1 MSKKEK
7 PCPTCFEAP
16 NPESSEIERHKA
28 KDLKEAIA
36 WWVSTGFRHVPAKVL
51 DQMDTEN
58 ILMTIEVAAD
68 ILRERGYVPMMNQR
82 IGAIIK
88 ELADQIIERHG

>member
-1 MSKKEK
+1 MPKEEK

-16 NPESSEIERHKA
+16 NSEIERHKA
-28 KDLKEAIA
+28 KDLKEAIT
-36 WWVSTGFRHVPAKVL
+36 WWASTGFKHVPAKVL
-51 DQMDTEN
+51 DMMDTEDV
-58 ILMTIEVAAD
+58 LSTIEIAAD

-88 ELADQIIERHG
+88 ELADQIIERRG

>member
-1 MSKKEK
+1 MDDMPEEH
-7 PCPTCFEAP
+7 PTKFEAP
-16 NPESSEIERHKA
+16 ERRKA
-28 KDLKEAIA
+28 LSDAVT
-36 WWVSTGFRHVPAKVL
+36 WWASTGIKHVPAKVL
-51 DQMDTEN
+51 EEMDTEA
-58 ILMTIEVAAD
+58 ILSTIEIGSD